1 MFSLPLLV
9 DRSAQGK
16 IALMGSDRAS
26 FLHGLLTNDIIRLT
40 SGTGTYAAYLTPQGR
55 MISDMRVLDIGDTL
69 LLDVEASVVSA
80 LAEKLDKLIF
90 SEDVVVLNVTA
101 SLAEFGV
108 HGASAAGLL
117 EQLTGTDVSVLA
129 RQYDNARVTIAESDA
144 TVVRDDSLGMP
155 GFDIY
160 VPSVHAARVRTAVLE
175 LGASEADHQTSEAF
189 RIEAGRPRFGVDMNT
204 ETIPLEAGIEDR
216 AISFTK
222 GCYVG
227 QEVIIRVMHRG
238 HGRVVRRLVRLVL
251 LGGTV
256 PSPGDKMFSGDLA
269 VGEVT
274 SAALSPKT
282 GTPVAM
288 GYVHRDCAAPGTEL
302 TVAGSQA
309 VVYQPGN

>member
-1 MFSLPLLV
+1 MFSTPLLV

-16 IALMGSDRAS
+16 IALMGLDRAS
-26 FLHGLLTNDIIRLT
+26 FLHGLLTNDITKLT
-40 SGTGTYAAYLTPQGR
+40 PGTGTYAAYLTPQGR
-55 MISDMRVLDIGDTL
+55 MISDMRVLEIGDTL

-80 LAEKLDKLIF
+80 LAEKLNTLIF
-90 SEDVVVLNVTA
+90 SEDVVVLNVTTT
-101 SLAEFGV
+101 LAEFGL
-108 HGASAAGLL
+108 HGASAASLL
-117 EQLTGTDVSVLA
+117 QKVTGKDVSALA
-129 RQYDNARVTIAESDA
+129 RQYDNARFAIAEGDA
-144 TVVRDDSLGMP
+144 TVVRDDSLGVP

-160 VPSVHAARVRTAVLE
+160 VPTAHAAGVRTAVLE
-175 LGASEADHQTSEAF
+175 AGASEMDHQTSEAF
-189 RIEAGRPRFGVDMNT
+189 RIDAGRPRFGVDMNT

-256 PSPGDKMFSGDLA
+256 PSPGDKIFSGDLM

-288 GYVHRDCAAPGTEL
+288 GYVHRDCTAPGTEL
-302 TVAGSQA
+302 AVAGSQA
-309 VVYQPGN
+309 IVYQPGN